1 MKNSTFLFYLF
12 LCIPLFIHAQNVN
25 LDQPTIAES
34 DVPQEVLTNQDTLFP
49 GGFISEWQLQ
59 KGFKATDTTAVRYI
73 SKFEQ
78 KGNPGSSAS
87 YLPDGTLIFH
97 SEYMQAESIPETVRL
112 KLQFD
117 YKNFEVDYADFI
129 TVYLPKREI
138 YRIRLRDQTALKH
151 AFYDINGNQIPE
163 KSLPIEIVLF
173 DR

>member
-1 MKNSTFLFYLF
+1 MKNSTLLI
-12 LCIPLFIHAQNVN
+12 LALLLIPLFTNAQDAN

-49 GGFISEWQLQ
+49 SGFISEWQLQ
-59 KGFKATDTTAVRYI
+59 KEFNNTDSTAIRYI
-73 SKFEQ
+73 SKFEEN
-78 KGNPGSSAS
+78 GSSGSSAS

-97 SEYMQAESIPETVRL
+97 SKYMQADNIPETVRL

-117 YKNFEVDYADFI
+117 YKDFEADYADFI
-129 TVYLPKREI
+129 TVYIQKREI
-138 YRIRLRDQTALKH
+138 YRIHLRKDTRVQH

-163 KSLPIEIVLF
+163 EALPIEIILF

>member
-1 MKNSTFLFYLF
+1 MKNSTLLIIV
-12 LCIPLFIHAQNVN
+12 LICIPFFTKAQDVN
-25 LDQPTIAES
+25 LLQPTIPES
-34 DVPQEVLTNQDTLFP
+34 DVPQEILANQDTLFP

-59 KGFKATDTTAVRYI
+59 KGFDATDDKAVRYI

-78 KGNPGSSAS
+78 EGNPGSSAS

-97 SEYMQAESIPETVRL
+97 SEYMEARNIPETVRL

-117 YKNFEVDYADFI
+117 HKDFGVDYADFI
-129 TVYLPKREI
+129 TVYVPEREI
-138 YRIRLRDQTALKH
+138 YRIHLRKDTRVKH

-163 KSLPIEIVLF
+163 KSLPIEIILY

>member
-1 MKNSTFLFYLF
+1 MKNSTLLIILLVCLPFFTK
-12 LCIPLFIHAQNVN
+12 AQDVN

-34 DVPQEVLTNQDTLFP
+34 EVPQAVLSNQDTLFP
-49 GGFISEWQLQ
+49 SGFISEWQLQ
-59 KGFKATDTTAVRYI
+59 KGFDATDDDAVRYI

-78 KGNPGSSAS
+78 EGNSGSSAS

-97 SEYMQAESIPETVRL
+97 SEYMQAENIPETVRL

-117 YKNFEVDYADFI
+117 YKDFEVDYADFI

-138 YRIRLRDQTALKH
+138 YRVHLRENTRLKH

-163 KSLPIEIVLF
+163 ESLPIEIILF